1 MKLLFAG
8 DIVGGPGR
16 RCFARWATRY
26 KAQGKADVI
35 VVNAENAAGGRGLT
49 PALAEELF
57 AAGAD
62 AITLGDHT
70 WDQKDLAPYLERDD
84 RIVRPANFAPGCP
97 GRGYT
102 VIETPAGPLLVMNLI
117 GRVFMPP
124 QDCPLRVADQ
134 ILQQHGTRASMRLVD
149 MHAEATSEKIIVG
162 RYLDG
167 RVSAVVGTHTHVPTA
182 DECILPNGTGYITD
196 AGMTGAKDSVLGRE
210 VQPILQRFLTGMPTK
225 FDVAT
230 EDVWLEGVLFD
241 IHPQTGRTR
250 KISRVREPMT

>member
-26 KAQGKADVI
+26 KADGRADVI

-49 PALAEELF
+49 EPLAEELF

-70 WDQKDLAPYLERDD
+70 WDQKEVGPYLD
-84 RIVRPANFAPGCP
+84 RETRILRPANFAPGCP

-102 VIETPAGPLLVMNLI
+102 FIDTADGPLLVMNLI

-124 QDCPLRVADQ
+124 QDCPLRTADH
-134 ILQQHGTRASMRLVD
+134 ILKQQGSRARMAFVD
-149 MHAEATSEKIIVG
+149 IHAEATSEKIIIG

-167 RVSAVVGTHTHVPTA
+167 RVSAIAGTHTHVPTA
-182 DECILPNGTGYITD
+182 DECILPRGTGYITD
-196 AGMTGAKDSVLGRE
+196 AGMTGPKDSVLGRE
-210 VQPILQRFLTGMPTK
+210 VQPIMQRFLTGMPTK
-225 FDVAT
+225 FDIAKD
-230 EDVWLEGVLFD
+230 DVRMEGVLFD
-241 IHPQTGRTR
+241 IDPQSGRTR
-250 KISRVREPMT
+250 KIQRVSERMT